1 MSAGQVQHLQHVT
14 DGELIRLLDGECS
27 AEEQARI
34 TGHLATCPACAQRQE
49 VVDKLANAVTA
60 ALLSGD
66 ERVRPKR
73 IPRRPWRLGAVRAAA
88 VLLAVSVGVAA
99 ASVPPV
105 RAWLSARWTG
115 LRGLVGPRA
124 TPGTEAPRST
134 TVRFVPTT
142 RTFSIELVSRQDTG
156 VLTIDLSPDTLASAT
171 VTSGG
176 RGEELVVLP
185 ERLRIVNRPDDK
197 SSYEVR
203 LPGRVTQVMVRIAG
217 APARL
222 VTTKPWIMKLNERE
236 P

>member
-1 MSAGQVQHLQHVT
+1 MSAGHLN

-34 TGHLATCPACAQRQE
+34 AGHLAMCPACAQGQE
-49 VVDKLANAVTA
+49 VLHRLASAVTA
-60 ALLSGD
+60 ALVSGD
-66 ERVRPKR
+66 ELVRSVR
-73 IPRRPWRLGAVRAAA
+73 TPRRTWRLGAVRAAA

-99 ASVPPV
+99 ANVPPV

-115 LRGLVGPRA
+115 LRGLVRPRA

-142 RTFSIELVSRQDTG
+142 RVFTIELVARQDRG
-156 VLTIDLSPDTLASAT
+156 VLTIDVSADTIASAT

-185 ERLRIVNRPDDK
+185 EGLRIVNRPDDK

-203 LPGRVTQVMVRIAG
+203 LPGPVTQVTVRIAG
-217 APARL
+217 APEPRL
-222 VTTKPWIMKLNERE
+222 VTTTPWIIRLTKRE

>member
-1 MSAGQVQHLQHVT
+1 MSAGHLD

-27 AEEQARI
+27 FEEQARI
-34 TGHLATCPACAQRQE
+34 TSHLATCPACARRQE
-49 VVDKLANAVTA
+49 ALHGLANAVTT

-66 ERVRPKR
+66 QLARPMR
-73 IPRRPWRLGAVRAAA
+73 IRRRTWRLGAVRAAA

-115 LRGLVGPRA
+115 LRELVTPRA
-124 TPGTEAPRST
+124 APGTESPRST

-142 RTFSIELVSRQDTG
+142 TSFTIELVARQDAG
-156 VLTIDLSPDTLASAT
+156 VLTIDLSADTIASAT

-185 ERLRIVNRPDDK
+185 DGLRIVNRPDDK

-217 APARL
+217 APEPRL
-222 VTTKPWIMKLNERE
+222 VTTRPWIIKLNEQE